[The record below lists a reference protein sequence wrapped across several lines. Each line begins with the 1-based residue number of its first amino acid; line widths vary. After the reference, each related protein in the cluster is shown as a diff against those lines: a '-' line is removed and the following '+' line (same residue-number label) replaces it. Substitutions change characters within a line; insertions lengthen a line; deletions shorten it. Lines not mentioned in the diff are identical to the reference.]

1 MPEITL
7 ALGGGGSKGFAHLG
21 VLRVLEEQGYRVRAV
36 TGTSAGAIIGALYAA
51 GYNAEEVTAW
61 VESVPERAFQRH
73 PDDGPS
79 LMGLAGVEAMLRQA
93 LEERTFADLPI
104 PFGAVAVDIFKGRTV
119 YLRRGLV
126 VEAVLASS
134 AVPGIFPPRERNG
147 RLLVDGGVMDN
158 VPVRLARLLAPHLPV
173 VAVSLTPP
181 PERLGDPTGVRMLA
195 KVPILNQLAG
205 RLRLG
210 QAFNIFL
217 RAIDI
222 GGAWMTHIRLQLDQ
236 PEVLITPDVAQV
248 GLLDQVDIRAVAA
261 IGEVA
266 AREALPQL
274 EAATSTWAAWRRR
287 LKPTPL
293 NLNDVEVL

>member
-1 MPEITL
+1 MSDLAL

-21 VLRVLEEQGYRVRAV
+21 VLRVLEEKGYRVKAIA
-36 TGTSAGAIIGALYAA
+36 GTSAGAIVGSLYAA
-51 GYNAEEVTAW
+51 GYTAEEVTQW
-61 VESVPERAFQRH
+61 LESVPEHPFQRR
-73 PDDGPS
+73 PEDGPS
-79 LMGLAGVEAMLRQA
+79 LMGLRGIEDMLRRA
-93 LEERTFADLPI
+93 LGERTFADLPI
-104 PFGAVAVDIFKGRTV
+104 PFGTVAVDIHKGRTV
-119 YLRRGLV
+119 YIHRGSV
-126 VEAVLASS
+126 VEAVLASA
-134 AVPGIFPPRERNG
+134 AVPGIFPPRPWNG

-173 VAVSLTPP
+173 VAVSLTPA

-236 PEVLITPDVAQV
+236 PEVLIEPDVAQI

-261 IGEVA
+261 IGEAA
-266 AREALPQL
+266 ARLALPQL
-274 EAATSTWAAWRRR
+274 AAATSRWATWQRRIKR
-287 LKPTPL
+287 PPL
-293 NLNDVEVL
+293 NLNDVEVV